1 MPQSRRDFVRASVS
15 CAAHLSATAAMLPAG
30 LRAAWR
36 DRWRQGARFPVVAQ
50 EPWGRLER
58 IADGVWALV
67 STPLD
72 GDWTTLCNGG
82 IVAGRQG
89 TLVIEAFN
97 TDNGARWMAAQARA
111 LTGRAPTH
119 VVVTHYHG
127 DHAAGLRG
135 AFDSAD
141 VVLHATATTRDLAAA
156 KNRNAPTELLA
167 RARPIDKTT
176 PTRLDLGGR
185 HVTLTPRSGHTASD
199 VSLSVDD
206 PHTVF
211 CGDLV
216 WNGMF
221 PNFVDARPA
230 TLSGSVRALRDLRA
244 GSYVPG
250 HGTLATPADLDRYI
264 SVLDLVEAAARR
276 AVEQGTS
283 AQAAADA
290 FRIPEALG
298 EWRRFSESYYLRAIG
313 AWMRDLG
320 GRS

>member
-36 DRWRQGARFPVVAQ
+36 DRWRQGAHFPVVAQ

-135 AFDSAD
+135 TFDSAD

-167 RARPIDKTT
+167 RARPIDETT